1 MRILHTESSQH
12 LGGQEL
18 RVLMEMEELTAH
30 GVSSVLAARPGTKI
44 LDEALR
50 RGLKVHAVHMRGSV
64 DPIAVGRFLWI
75 LRRERI
81 DLVSAHGSKDGW
93 SAGVAARLLGLPVV
107 RCRHVANPIR
117 KHFFGR
123 MVYGWLC
130 DRIVTTSESIKAGM
144 VERGVPA
151 EKIVSVPTGVD
162 ATRFHPGVEKGAFR
176 SELSLGAETRL
187 VGMITVLRGDKGP
200 DVFLSAAERIASQR
214 SDIVFVLVGD
224 GWMRGRL
231 ETSLES
237 SSYRDR
243 ILMTGFRRD
252 IPRIMADLDV
262 LVLSARIPEGVP
274 QTILQAH
281 AMEVPVVASDVGGI
295 NEVAIPGETA
305 LGIQAGDAE
314 SLTHAILQ
322 VLADPEGAALR
333 AARGKAMVAE
343 RYTRGQTIDRMLQ
356 IYASLCLR

>member
-18 RVLMEMEELTAH
+18 RVLMEMEDLAGH

-44 LDEALR
+44 VEEADR
-50 RGLKVHAVHMRGSV
+50 RGLKVYTVTMRGSV
-64 DPIAVGRFLWI
+64 DPVAVARFLSI

-93 SAGVAARLLGLPVV
+93 SAGLAARLLGLPVV

-117 KHFFGR
+117 KHVFGR

-151 EKIVSVPTGVD
+151 GKIVSVPTGVD
-162 ATRFHPGVEKGAFR
+162 TTRFHPGVAKGLFR
-176 SELSLGAETRL
+176 SELGLEEGTRL

-200 DVFLSAAERIASQR
+200 DVFLDAAERIAR
-214 SDIVFVLVGD
+214 RYADVVFVLVGD

-231 ETSLES
+231 EAALAS
-237 SSYRDR
+237 SPHRDR

-252 IPRIMADLDV
+252 IPQIMADLDI

-281 AMEVPVVASDVGGI
+281 AMGTPVIASDVGGI

-305 LGIQAGDAE
+305 MGVLPGDPE
-314 SLTHAILQ
+314 SLAEAI
-322 VLADPEGAALR
+322 VLVLSDRQGAAVR
-333 AARGKAMVAE
+333 AARGKAMVAT
-343 RYTRGQTIDRMLQ
+343 RYTREQTIDRMLE
-356 IYASLCLR
+356 IYSRLIKC